1 LCTPKS
7 TSASPITYGG
17 AGLAASPRLDA
28 RLAAHI
34 DISEPAPSNLVA
46 HADSTWGDRNVYG
59 LVLTYAGG
67 AVLHQTK
74 KISLIVDSSMEAEAV
89 ASGRAAE
96 HVAYA
101 REVLRALGTPIDGP
115 TLVGTDNLANM
126 RVGSLAGCPSR
137 SRHFLRR
144 YHVLLQRVAAG
155 EVILRH
161 VPSAQMAADFLTKWL
176 PKPKV
181 DASIRYICNSWL
193 HSE

>member
-1 LCTPKS
+1 
-7 TSASPITYGG
+7 
-17 AGLAASPRLDA
+17 
-28 RLAAHI
+28 
-34 DISEPAPSNLVA
+34 
-46 HADSTWGDRNVYG
+46 
-59 LVLTYAGG
+59 
-67 AVLHQTK
+67 
-74 KISLIVDSSMEAEAV
+74 MEAEAV